1 MGSKRPNE
9 TDEERVARKARKKEK
24 KEKKSA
30 KKAKKEAKISK
41 DVDGAAPAD
50 TGPEVT
56 TVVEGLP
63 PTFYNADVNKVEE
76 DQQEKQAD
84 DGNKNDDDDDDKADD
99 DKADANTDDAAAAVA
114 TDSGDGPGTKKKRKR
129 KRKRKVGKDD
139 DDDDNDDDEE
149 NDNDNDNDGTA
160 AAAQADAAMVQDTIF
175 VEGIP
180 FDVSPEAVREFF
192 EKTHKISDVIELR
205 LPTWQDSG
213 RLRGFGHVRFG
224 SKESYEKALTLSGK
238 YLGRRYLTIQAANK
252 LGGSGDGGASG
263 NRSGRSVEDPTIKLP
278 TDCCTI
284 FVNNLPYTAS
294 EDDISEAV
302 LKHAPSVTIADDGVR
317 IARNSVNRQ
326 SKGFAYIDFISSK
339 ETQKLMKSAIKKNIT
354 IGGRIVRLDYD
365 TGRIKGSYRNE
376 SGQFLNSSHEKN

>member
-9 TDEERVARKARKKEK
+9 TNEERVARKALKKEK

-41 DVDGAAPAD
+41 DVAATTPAE
-50 TGPEVT
+50 PEVT
-56 TVVEGLP
+56 AAVVDGLP
-63 PTFYNADVNKVEE
+63 PTFYKDDVNKVED
-76 DQQEKQAD
+76 DQQEKHTD
-84 DGNKNDDDDDDKADD
+84 DVNKNDDDDDDDD
-99 DKADANTDDAAAAVA
+99 DKADAAPAA
-114 TDSGDGPGTKKKRKR
+114 TDSGDGPVVKKKRKR
-129 KRKRKVGKDD
+129 KRKRKAGKDD
-139 DDDDNDDDEE
+139 DDDDDDDDEE
-149 NDNDNDNDGTA
+149 NDDNNDNDDGATA
-160 AAAQADAAMVQDTIF
+160 AKQADAAMVQDTVF

-180 FDVSPEAVREFF
+180 FDVPPEALREFF
-192 EKTHKISDVIELR
+192 EKTHKISDVLELR

-224 SKESYEKALTLSGK
+224 SKESYDKALTLSGK

-252 LGGSGDGGASG
+252 PGGSGDGGASG
-263 NRSGRSVEDPTIKLP
+263 NRSGRSVEDPAIKLP

-294 EDDISEAV
+294 EDDISKAV
-302 LKHAPSVTIADDGVR
+302 LKHAPSVTIAEDGVR

-339 ETQKLMKSAIKKNIT
+339 ETQKLMKSAIRKNIT

>member
-1 MGSKRPNE
+1 
-9 TDEERVARKARKKEK
+9 
-24 KEKKSA
+24 
-30 KKAKKEAKISK
+30 
-41 DVDGAAPAD
+41 
-50 TGPEVT
+50 
-56 TVVEGLP
+56 
-63 PTFYNADVNKVEE
+63 
-76 DQQEKQAD
+76 
-84 DGNKNDDDDDDKADD
+84 
-99 DKADANTDDAAAAVA
+99 
-114 TDSGDGPGTKKKRKR
+114 
-129 KRKRKVGKDD
+129 
-139 DDDDNDDDEE
+139 
-149 NDNDNDNDGTA
+149 
-160 AAAQADAAMVQDTIF
+160 MVQDTVF

-180 FDVSPEAVREFF
+180 FDVPPEALREFF
-192 EKTHKISDVIELR
+192 EKTHKISDVLELR

-224 SKESYEKALTLSGK
+224 SKESYDKALTLSGK

-252 LGGSGDGGASG
+252 P
-263 NRSGRSVEDPTIKLP
+263 EDPAIKLP

-294 EDDISEAV
+294 EDDISKAV

-339 ETQKLMKSAIKKNIT
+339 ETQKLMKSAIRKNIT

>member
-9 TDEERVARKARKKEK
+9 TNEERVARKALKKEK

-41 DVDGAAPAD
+41 DVAATPVE
-50 TGPEVT
+50 PEVT
-56 TVVEGLP
+56 AAVVDGLP
-63 PTFYNADVNKVEE
+63 PTFYKDDVNKVED
-76 DQQEKQAD
+76 DQQEKHTD
-84 DGNKNDDDDDDKADD
+84 DVNKNDDDDDDD
-99 DKADANTDDAAAAVA
+99 DKADAAPAA
-114 TDSGDGPGTKKKRKR
+114 TDSGDGPVVKKKRKR
-129 KRKRKVGKDD
+129 KRKRKAGKDD
-139 DDDDNDDDEE
+139 DDDDDDDDEE
-149 NDNDNDNDGTA
+149 NDDNNDNDDGATA
-160 AAAQADAAMVQDTIF
+160 AKQADAAMVQDTVF

-180 FDVSPEAVREFF
+180 FDVPPEALREFF
-192 EKTHKISDVIELR
+192 EKTHKISDVLELR

-224 SKESYEKALTLSGK
+224 SKESYDKALTLSGK

-252 LGGSGDGGASG
+252 PGGSGDGGASG
-263 NRSGRSVEDPTIKLP
+263 NRSGRSVEDPAIKLP

-294 EDDISEAV
+294 EDDISKAV
-302 LKHAPSVTIADDGVR
+302 LKHAPSVTIAEDGVR

-339 ETQKLMKSAIKKNIT
+339 ETQKLMKSAIRKNIT